1 MHPTPRA
8 AAFAAALL
16 SGTSLFA
23 VNAAAH
29 DDQRRT
35 ELFKPGVGFAAE
47 APVAP
52 VSVGAERPPL
62 YTGLGE
68 GTYLVTTRAPEAQAY
83 FDQGFKLAWAFNHT
97 EARRAFVEAQR
108 LDPDCAM
115 AYWGEAFVLGQN
127 INDEMR
133 LEAIAPAFAAL
144 TRAIALAPATTA
156 KEQALIAALAQ
167 RYAADPEADRA
178 ALNLAW
184 AEAMRDVAKTY
195 ADDVDIQVLFADA
208 LMNLQPWDYWEEDGE
223 TPKGHAGEIV
233 ATLEAALAIN
243 PRHPAAAHLYIHAVE
258 ASTSPERA
266 EPYADLLRGATPAAG
281 HLVHMPAHIY
291 ARVGRHADSLAVNRE
306 AIAADEAM
314 LSQMGDAASP
324 LYRYGYYPHNVHF
337 LLVAAQLSG
346 AKDDAL
352 EAAEKLGTITSDAVS
367 DELAWV
373 QAIKTAPYSAAAMFA
388 EPDAIAAMPDP
399 GDRFPF
405 VKGYWHYARG
415 VALAQLGSIEEAADE
430 ASAIEALIDSA
441 DFEVLEA
448 QYLPADVVLGIA
460 GNIVEARIDQAA
472 GDFKAA
478 EAKLREAIVLE
489 DSIAYME
496 PPYWYYPVRQTLGA
510 VLYQQ
515 GRYAESA
522 AMFRE
527 ALAKLPKNGWAL
539 WGLMQAEAKAG
550 DPNLAGT
557 TRLFEAVWLG
567 DRSQLAIDR
576 L

>member
-1 MHPTPRA
+1 MHSTPRA

-16 SGTSLFA
+16 SGISLFA
-23 VNAAAH
+23 FNATAH

-35 ELFKPGVGFAAE
+35 ELFKPGVGFAAD
-47 APVAP
+47 APMAP
-52 VSVGAERPPL
+52 TANSAERPPL
-62 YTGLGE
+62 YSGLGE
-68 GTYLVTTRAPEAQAY
+68 GTYPVTTDVAEAQAY
-83 FDQGFKLAWAFNHT
+83 FDQGLKLAWAFNHT
-97 EARRAFVEAQR
+97 EARRAFAEAQR

-127 INDEMR
+127 INDGMR
-133 LEAIAPAFAAL
+133 PEAIAPAFAAI
-144 TRAIALAPATTA
+144 TRAIELAPAATE
-156 KEQALIAALAQ
+156 KEQALIAALAR
-167 RYAADPEADRA
+167 RYSADPEADRD

-184 AEAMRDVAKTY
+184 ADAMRDVAATY
-195 ADDVDIQVLFADA
+195 AEDVDIQVLLADA
-208 LMNLQPWDYWEEDGE
+208 LMNLQPWDYWEADGE
-223 TPKGHAGEIV
+223 TPKGHADEII
-233 ATLEAALAIN
+233 ATLEKALRIN

-258 ASTSPERA
+258 ASSTPERA

-314 LSQMGDAASP
+314 LEQMGDAASP

-346 AKDDAL
+346 ARDDAL
-352 EAAEKLGTITSDAVS
+352 EAAEKLGAITSDAVS

-373 QAIKTAPYSAAAMFA
+373 QAIRTAPYSAAATFA
-388 EPDAIAAMPDP
+388 DPDAIAAMPDP

-415 VALAQLGSIEEAADE
+415 VALAQLGSVEEAADE
-430 ASAIEALIDSA
+430 AAAIGALIETA
-441 DFEVLEA
+441 DLSMLEE
-448 QYLPADVVLGIA
+448 QYLPAKVVLGIA
-460 GNIVEARIDQAA
+460 GNVVEARIAQAE

-478 EAKLREAIVLE
+478 EAKLRQAITLE

-496 PPYWYYPVRQTLGA
+496 PPYWYYPVRQTLAA

-515 GRYAESA
+515 GRYTESA

-527 ALAKLPKNGWAL
+527 ALQRLPKNGWAL

-550 DPNLAGT
+550 DANLAET
-557 TRLFEAVWLG
+557 TRLFETVWLG
-567 DRSQLAIDR
+567 DRSQLAMDR

>member
-1 MHPTPRA
+1 MHSTPRA
-8 AAFAAALL
+8 AALAAALF
-16 SGTSLFA
+16 SSVSLFA
-23 VNAAAH
+23 FDAAAH

-35 ELFKPGVGFAAE
+35 ELFKPGVGFAAD
-47 APVAP
+47 APMAP
-52 VSVGAERPPL
+52 TSNGMDRPPL

-68 GTYLVTTRAPEAQAY
+68 GTFPVTTSVPEAQAY
-83 FDQGFKLAWAFNHT
+83 FDQGLKLAWAFNHT
-97 EARRAFVEAQR
+97 EARRAFIEAQR
-108 LDPDCAM
+108 LDPNAAM

-127 INDEMR
+127 INDGMR
-133 LEAIAPAFAAL
+133 PEAIAPAFAAL
-144 TRAIALAPATTA
+144 SRAIELAPATTA
-156 KEQALIAALAQ
+156 KEQALIAALAE
-167 RYAADPEADRA
+167 RYSADPDADRA

-184 AEAMRDVAKTY
+184 ADAMREVAKTY
-195 ADDVDIQVLFADA
+195 AKDVNIQVFFADA
-208 LMNLQPWDYWEEDGE
+208 LMNLQPWDYWEADGE
-223 TPKGHAGEIV
+223 TPKGNAAEIV

-243 PRHPAAAHLYIHAVE
+243 PKHPAAAHLYIHAVE
-258 ASTSPERA
+258 ASATPERG

-306 AIAADEAM
+306 AVAADEAM

-337 LLVAAQLSG
+337 LLVAAQMSG
-346 AKDDAL
+346 ARDDAL
-352 EAAEKLGTITSDAVS
+352 EAAAKLGAITSDAVS

-373 QAIKTAPYSAAAMFA
+373 QAIKTAPYSASAMFA
-388 EPDAIAAMPDP
+388 DPDAIAAMPDP

-415 VALAQLGSIEEAADE
+415 VALARLGAVEEAADE
-430 ASAIEALIDSA
+430 AAAIETLTDTA
-441 DFEVLEA
+441 DFAALEA

-460 GNIVEARIDQAA
+460 GTIVEARIASA
-472 GDFKAA
+472 EGDFAAA
-478 EAKLREAIVLE
+478 EAKLREAAALE

-496 PPYWYYPVRQTLGA
+496 PPYWYYPVRQTLAA
-510 VLYQQ
+510 VLYEQ
-515 GRYAESA
+515 GRYVESA

-527 ALAKLPKNGWAL
+527 ALRKLPKNGWAL

-550 DPNLAGT
+550 DPNLAET

>member
-1 MHPTPRA
+1 MHTLTRP

-16 SGTSLFA
+16 SGISLLAF
-23 VNAAAH
+23 NAAAH
-29 DDQRRT
+29 DDHFRT

-47 APVAP
+47 SPLAPVTN
-52 VSVGAERPPL
+52 GMERPPL
-62 YTGLGE
+62 YAGLGK
-68 GTYLVTTRAPEAQAY
+68 GTFPVTTSVPEAQAY
-83 FDQGFKLAWAFNHT
+83 FDQGMKLAWAFNHA
-97 EARRAFVEAQR
+97 EARRAFIESQR
-108 LDPDCAM
+108 LDPNAAM
-115 AYWGEAFVLGQN
+115 AFWGEAFVLGQN
-127 INDEMR
+127 INDGMR
-133 LEAIAPAFAAL
+133 PEAIAPAFAAL
-144 TRAIALAPATTA
+144 SRAIALAPAATA
-156 KEQALIAALAQ
+156 KEQALITALAE

-184 AEAMRDVAKTY
+184 ADAMREVAKAY
-195 ADDVDIQVLFADA
+195 PADVDIQVLFADA
-208 LMNLQPWDYWEEDGE
+208 LMNLQPWDYWEADGV
-223 TPKGHAGEIV
+223 TPKGNAGEIV
-233 ATLEAALAIN
+233 ATLEAALAVD
-243 PRHPAAAHLYIHAVE
+243 PHHPAAAHLYIHAVE
-258 ASTSPERA
+258 ASATPERG

-306 AIAADEAM
+306 AVAADEAM
-314 LSQMGDAASP
+314 LRQMGDAASP

-337 LLVAAQLSG
+337 LLVAAQMSG
-346 AKDDAL
+346 ARDDAL
-352 EAAEKLGTITSDAVS
+352 EAAAKLGAITSDAVS

-388 EPDAIAAMPDP
+388 DPDAIAAMPDP

-415 VALAQLGSIEEAADE
+415 VALARVGAVEEAAEEAAAIDE
-430 ASAIEALIDSA
+430 LIESA
-441 DFEVLEA
+441 DFAALEA
-448 QYLPADVVLGIA
+448 QYLPADIVLGIA
-460 GNIVEARIDQAA
+460 RRVVEARIDQAE
-472 GDFKAA
+472 GDFRAA
-478 EAKLREAIVLE
+478 ASKLREAVALE

-510 VLYQQ
+510 VLYQE
-515 GRYAESA
+515 GRHAESA

-527 ALAKLPKNGWAL
+527 ALARLPKNGWAL

-550 DPNLAGT
+550 DPNLAET
-557 TRLFEAVWLG
+557 TRQFEAVWLG